1 MKKKFYL
8 GNYYILSKQYSYIN
22 IKHHIQM
29 IITENSTFIK
39 VIKFDLVQN
48 SSHELDYL
56 IKIICIY
63 LKFYHFNIFLIKMIY
78 F

>member
-1 MKKKFYL
+1 
-8 GNYYILSKQYSYIN
+8 
-22 IKHHIQM
+22 M
-29 IITENSTFIK
+29 IIIKNSTFIK

-56 IKIICIY
+56 IKIIFIN
-63 LKFYHFNIFLIKMIY
+63 LKYYHFNIFLIKMIY